1 MRFVLTVLILLPQT
15 LVAQNAEGLRARIE
29 AHYVAI
35 HAGDVD
41 AVVDHH
47 LSDMTI
53 FPETGHVLLEPGWAD
68 AGTRMG
74 ADVPFPALQV
84 VMRHFSAQIY
94 GDVGIAAFYLD
105 GLFDGERRTS
115 RVSAVWVWR
124 NGQWMEAHHHE
135 SRLVS

>member
-15 LVAQNAEGLRARIE
+15 LVAQDAESLRGRIE

-35 HAGDVD
+35 HAGDTD
-41 AVVDHH
+41 AVLDHH
-47 LSDMTI
+47 LSEMTI
-53 FPETGHVLLEPGWAD
+53 FPETGHVLMESGWAD

-74 ADVPFPALQV
+74 ADVPFPAVQV

-94 GDVGIAAFYLD
+94 GDVGIAMFYLD
-105 GLFDGERRTS
+105 GLFDGERGTS